1 MSIERDES
9 PVTVDE
15 SVSRAYR
22 DLAGERVPEHLD
34 RAVLGKAARAAR
46 PGYARSRAW
55 TRPLAWAATV
65 ALSVAI
71 VLEVTREP
79 ALEVPARWEVP
90 ASLDEVQAPAPRDG
104 TGPAARGAAAE
115 GRSVDLIPDTR
126 EKSTP
131 VQKTSTPVVVES
143 MAVEEKREADEEASA
158 PALQRAFAPQ
168 SAAVAIDAESAV
180 SAPAECP
187 PEATQQPSSWLECI
201 ERLERAGNVD
211 EATEERRRLHDAFP
225 GFELP

>member
-1 MSIERDES
+1 MSIERDEP

-22 DLAGERVPEHLD
+22 GIADERVPDHLD

-71 VLEVTREP
+71 VLELTRQP
-79 ALEVPARWEVP
+79 ALEEPARWEAP
-90 ASLDEVQAPAPRDG
+90 ASLDEVQSPAPPDASV
-104 TGPAARGAAAE
+104 PAERGATGD
-115 GRSVDLIPDTR
+115 GRSMHLIPEAR
-126 EKSTP
+126 EKPTRA
-131 VQKTSTPVVVES
+131 QKTATPVVES
-143 MAVEEKREADEEASA
+143 VAVEEKREADEPAAA
-158 PALQRAFAPQ
+158 PALQRALAPQ
-168 SAAVAIDAESAV
+168 SAAASIEAEFAV
-180 SAPAECP
+180 GDPGECP

-201 ERLERAGNVD
+201 ERLERAGHVD
-211 EATEERRRLHDAFP
+211 EAAEQRRRLHDAFP